1 MVAQLYKYTKIHTIG
16 HFKWINC
23 MLCELYFNKINKYIV
38 KRRKKKRTLMF
49 GNILVFFLCALKK
62 LFEGECWEEK
72 KIDLWCV

>member
-1 MVAQLYKYTKIHTIG
+1 
-16 HFKWINC
+16 

-62 LFEGECWEEK
+62 IFEGECWEEK